1 MNETLQDKY
10 AAQNSEQ
17 TVALEDGFSL
27 SRYAQFARHLPEGT
41 ETVLDVG
48 VRGRAGRGSLE
59 VPDAADPAFRP

>member
-48 VRGRAGRGSLE
+48 CAEGRGSLE